1 MIPYVQKVFLSIM
14 LTMFFFLS
22 FSSTVDLASFY
33 RKGEIRLDPDPHYGA
48 ATNWDDLA
56 FHPVDDMTVAPD
68 GAVFIAGS
76 RAHSVFKFDRNGRFL
91 KKFGQKGQGPGDF
104 TSPGDLSILD
114 GKYLVVGEYALNH
127 RISLFDLEGKF
138 VKLLK
143 TKNSVFRVVS
153 LREGKIAYKAVSS
166 QAVKDDNTE
175 WTQIV
180 SVHIMDTTTGS
191 EIEAARFTYSQ
202 TNLRIKSGS
211 MFTLPDVAGD
221 AIIAGTDEGNLL
233 VGSTLEPVLDVYSP
247 NGKKICSIKLNM
259 TPQAPTRKYI
269 EQYKDSVIKG
279 MESSERAR
287 TNTNYRAYLQKLKNL
302 SFAPMF
308 KKWIP
313 IFNEIAVD
321 SEGNIL
327 VFRRTDCFGDCPVVF
342 QAYTSEGAFIGEA
355 KLTADQFDLKIDP
368 RAKNLCFTS
377 SGIFAMLPL
386 KGTDEAC
393 IRLIKADLK

>member
-1 MIPYVQKVFLSIM
+1 MIPYVQKAFLSIM

-22 FSSTVDLASFY
+22 FSSAVDLASFY
-33 RKGEIRLDPDPHYGA
+33 RKGEIRLDPDPGYGT

-56 FHPVDDMTVAPD
+56 FHPLDDMTVAPD
-68 GAVFIAGS
+68 GAVFIASS
-76 RAHSVFKFDRNGRFL
+76 RAHSVFKFDRSGRFT

-104 TSPGDLSILD
+104 TYPGDLSILD

-127 RISLFDLEGKF
+127 RISLFDLEGRF

-175 WTQIV
+175 WTRIV
-180 SVHIMDTTTGS
+180 SVYVMDTTTGS

-202 TNLRIKSGS
+202 TNLRMKSGYIFS
-211 MFTLPDVAGD
+211 LADAAGD

-247 NGKKICSIKLNM
+247 SGEKICSIKLNM
-259 TPQAPTRKYI
+259 TAQAATRKNI
-269 EQYKDSVIKG
+269 EQYKDSVLKE
-279 MESSERAR
+279 MESSERTR
-287 TNTNYRAYLQKLKNL
+287 TNTNYRAFLQKLKNL
-302 SFAPMF
+302 SFAPIF

-355 KLTADQFDLKIDP
+355 KLTAGQFDLKINP